1 MDNDANGLTE
11 LDEDILT
18 FDVSDDALERT
29 AATSD
34 GQAVTIGYCTPL
46 VSLQLAHVMAKWASR
61 AMCESAL
68 RIWSGPNRRG
78 WGQ

>member
-34 GQAVTIGYCTPL
+34 GQAVTIGHCTHWYHCNWP
-46 VSLQLAHVMAKWASR
+46 M
-61 AMCESAL
+61 
-68 RIWSGPNRRG
+68 
-78 WGQ
+78 